1 MTFFSLLAALL
12 LEQAWPL
19 RQGNP
24 VQVGLAR
31 YARFLEG
38 QLNGGEHRHGVIAW
52 LLAVLPAVVAVV
64 AVYYAL
70 RGVSPVAAWLWN
82 VAVLYFT
89 LGFRR
94 FSHYFT
100 ETEAALR
107 AGDLAKARELVGHWR
122 GESAQD
128 LPAGETARV
137 AIEQG
142 LLASHRHVFGVLV
155 WFLVLGA
162 AGAVLYYLAAAFADK
177 WGSRPDAESAEFG
190 RFAARAFH
198 WLDWVPVRLTAL
210 SFAVAGDFMD
220 AIYCWRTQA
229 AAWAVP
235 SHGILLAAGGGAL
248 GVRLGDTLH
257 QPGGLQ
263 YRPELGL
270 GDEADP
276 DTMRHAVGL
285 IWRALVLWMFLIFLV
300 SLAHALG

>member
-1 MTFFSLLAALL
+1 MKFLCLLAALL

-24 VQVGLAR
+24 VQLGFTR
-31 YARFLEG
+31 YAHVLET
-38 QLNGGEHRHGVIAW
+38 QFNGGERRHGAIAW
-52 LLAVLPAVVAVV
+52 LLAVLPVLAAVV

-70 RGVSPVAAWLWN
+70 RGMSPLAAWLWN
-82 VAVLYFT
+82 IAVLYFT
-89 LGFRR
+89 LGFRQ

-100 ETEAALR
+100 EIEEALR
-107 AGDLAKARELVGHWR
+107 ASDPAKAREVLGRWR
-122 GESAQD
+122 GESAQE
-128 LPAGETARV
+128 LSAGETARV

-142 LLASHRHVFGVLV
+142 LLASHRHVFGTLI
-155 WFLVLGA
+155 WFLVLGV
-162 AGAVLYYLAAAFADK
+162 AGAALYYLAATLADK
-177 WGSRPDAESAEFG
+177 WGSRAGAESAEFG

-229 AAWAVP
+229 AAWTVP

-257 QPGGLQ
+257 QHGTLH

-285 IWRALVLWMFLIFLV
+285 IWRALVLWMFLILLV
-300 SLAHALG
+300 SLANALG